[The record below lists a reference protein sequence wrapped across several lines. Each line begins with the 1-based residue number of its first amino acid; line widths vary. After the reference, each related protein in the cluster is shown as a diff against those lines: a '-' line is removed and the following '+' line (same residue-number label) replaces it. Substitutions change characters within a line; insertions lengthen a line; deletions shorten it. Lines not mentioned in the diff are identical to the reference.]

1 MTSKYLLLL
10 SLTLGSGSVSV
21 AQEAAAEKAIPKTI
35 FEALES
41 EVLGEG
47 RVTIEQPEELRR
59 IVGSV
64 SSKYSK
70 VLGREGNISLMM
82 GYRIQ
87 FFNGNLPTSKAEA
100 YAREAVI
107 KALAAEHTSYVIFK
121 APFWKLVVGD
131 FISMAEAREVR
142 NKLVSQL
149 PAWAKESY
157 VVRDK
162 VRILNYTPST
172 EY

>member
-1 MTSKYLLLL
+1 M
-10 SLTLGSGSVSV
+10 
-21 AQEAAAEKAIPKTI
+21 PRTI

-41 EVLGEG
+41 DVPGEG
-47 RVTIEQPEELRR
+47 RVVVEQSDALRR
-59 IVGSV
+59 LVGSV
-64 SSKYSK
+64 SGKYSR

-87 FFNGNLPTSKAEA
+87 FFNGNLPTSKSEA

-107 KALAAEHTSYVIFK
+107 RALAPEHSCYVVFK

-131 FISMAEAREVR
+131 FISMTEARQVR
-142 NKLVSQL
+142 NKLTSQL

-172 EY
+172 DY

>member
-1 MTSKYLLLL
+1 MSKRLLLL
-10 SLTLGSGSVSV
+10 SLSVLPLTTIW
-21 AQEAAAEKAIPKTI
+21 AQEGIAQRAIPRSI

-41 EVLGEG
+41 DVPGEG
-47 RVTIEQPEELRR
+47 RVTVDQSDELRQL
-59 IVGSV
+59 VGSV
-64 SSKYSK
+64 SGRYSR

-87 FFNGNLPTSKAEA
+87 FFNGNLPSSKAEA
-100 YAREAVI
+100 YAREAMI
-107 KALAAEHTSYVIFK
+107 KALATEHTCYVVFK

-131 FISMAEAREVR
+131 FTSMAEARQVR
-142 NKLVSQL
+142 NKLVEQL
-149 PAWAKESY
+149 PVWGKESY

-162 VRILNYTPST
+162 VRVLNYTPAS